1 MYLQMQSHHLPR
13 IFYHNL
19 SVYQNVFCTA
29 RNMHALHILILQ
41 KFDTKNP
48 TVQSVPIEI
57 CQKQINMTEDFSL
70 KALV

>member
-1 MYLQMQSHHLPR
+1 
-13 IFYHNL
+13 
-19 SVYQNVFCTA
+19 
-29 RNMHALHILILQ
+29 MHALHILILQ